1 MFCFLRSTAPAG
13 RTDLP
18 VYSSTSLPIHPPTN
32 NPMTTTTLPILAFHQ
47 ISKSYGGAI
56 ALTEVNFDLHA
67 GEVHG
72 LVGENGAG
80 KSTMMKLLAGV
91 FNDYSGEMTL
101 DGKPV
106 RFASPAD
113 AQAQGIGMVHQE
125 LATFQHLTVAEN
137 LFSRTVPTRGG
148 VVRWRQMNREAQA
161 LLQELGLDIDVTKR
175 MGELSVGSQ
184 QLVEIARVIFSG
196 ARIIILDE
204 PTSALSAPETRRLFE
219 FIVSLK
225 AQGKTVI
232 FISHFLEDVL
242 EVTNR
247 ITVLKNSH
255 KVTTLSTADAT
266 KHTLVELMIGSE
278 AKILQQ
284 MYEEEETAVALEGRQ
299 LGDVALSTT
308 ALTQPG
314 AFTDINLSLH
324 QGEILG
330 IFGFMGAGQIQLAR
344 CLFGAEQAQS
354 GTLSLNG
361 KPFTLKNTS
370 VARDAGIAYVPENR
384 RNSLMLQQEIFK
396 NITLAHLGRLVSG
409 VLRQRHEVGIA
420 QEQIATVGVRPPR
433 PLLNV
438 GALSGGN
445 QQKVVLAKWLTQQPK
460 VLILNEPTRG
470 MDVGAKDE
478 VLTIVQTLRDQGV
491 GILLITTE
499 PETIVRIADRSLVMR
514 RGEIT
519 AELVGAEL
527 TKENLMRNA

>member
-1 MFCFLRSTAPAG
+1 M
-13 RTDLP
+13 
-18 VYSSTSLPIHPPTN
+18 TS
-32 NPMTTTTLPILAFHQ
+32 ILAFHN
-47 ISKSYGGAI
+47 ISKRYGGAV
-56 ALTEVNFDLHA
+56 ALSDVDFDLQA

-91 FNDYSGEMTL
+91 FNDYSGEL
-101 DGKPV
+101 LLNGKPV

-113 AQAQGIGMVHQE
+113 AQSQGIGMVYQE
-125 LATFQHLTVAEN
+125 LSTFQHLTVAEN
-137 LFSRTVPTRGG
+137 LFSRKVPTRGG
-148 VVRWRQMNREAQA
+148 MVRWRQMNREAQQ
-161 LLQELGLDIDVTKR
+161 LLHELGLDIDVSKR

-204 PTSALSAPETRRLFE
+204 PTSALSVPETRRLFE

-225 AQGKTVI
+225 QQGKTII

-242 EVTNR
+242 EVTDR
-247 ITVLKNSH
+247 ITVLKNSR
-255 KVTTLSTADAT
+255 KVTTLPTAAAT
-266 KHTLVELMIGSE
+266 KHLLVELMIGSD

-284 MYEEEETAVALEGRQ
+284 MYEEEGTTVARQARTLGAVALATSG
-299 LGDVALSTT
+299 
-308 ALTQPG
+308 LTQPG
-314 AFTDINLSLH
+314 AFTNVNFSLH

-344 CLFGAEQAQS
+344 CLFGAEQAQR
-354 GTLSLNG
+354 GTLALAG
-361 KPFTLKNTS
+361 QTLKLVNTS

-396 NITLAHLGRLVSG
+396 NITLAHLGKLIPG
-409 VLRQRHEVGIA
+409 VLQQRREVKIA
-420 QEQIATVGVRPPR
+420 QEQITAVGVRPPR
-433 PLLNV
+433 PMLNA
-438 GALSGGN
+438 GSLSGGN

-478 VLTIVQTLRDQGV
+478 VLTIVQKLRDEGV

-519 AELVGAEL
+519 AELTGAAL